1 MFYAVREDV
10 SLTSPCQAPSIFG
23 VLALAQPRL
32 QINILRYPRGVDTA
46 IISPIYSEFRTHGA
60 ALWDDDNDQEVRLPD
75 ELLAKWTVPP
85 ALQSAPIGKH
95 QH

>member
-1 MFYAVREDV
+1 MP
-10 SLTSPCQAPSIFG
+10 LTSPCQAPSSFG

-46 IISPIYSEFRTHGA
+46 IISPISEFRTPGA
-60 ALWDDDNDQEVRLPD
+60 ALWDDDDDQEVRLSD